1 MKIEEMKIVAMIL
14 SRCEEQSEYY
24 KRIADK
30 GDYKDETVN
39 RFVNLGIAYDDVSM
53 YIKLLLN
60 SEQLQNAFVGDPA
73 KVGQQKE
80 TATETLTKT
89 TNIEP

>member
-60 SEQLQNAFVGDPA
+60 SEQLQNSFVGDPV
-73 KVGQQKE
+73 KTGQQKE